1 MADKITVE
9 KQDVIKS
16 IYFIA
21 EMVQNSGEKGMYG
34 GLAGKSDLMGGIF
47 DRWINQIPESVIFN
61 KYILPTI
68 SQGKEVEIITDFY
81 KYVPRQETT
90 GIAPDVIGLKINDK
104 IIPFVVYDNRWLEES
119 GKPQIEVKT
128 FKSSQK
134 MVSLR
139 NQGYNGK
146 YLVMIESDFRVDY
159 LLPFFDKTYFG
170 DDVYEKMTM
179 NDDIFIK
186 NNNGYIH
193 HLKKIDNTRQDLGAI
208 KLLCITET
216 SLFINIAN
224 YCGPGI
230 SPIRIDS
237 ISGPIE
243 KNINS
248 SIDIELLQYCELQ
261 DSGLYRFNKTW
272 SEETMSQYLDFA
284 CSDISAIRVV
294 KKNKSNFYIKALS
307 NCYFNYKPLEE
318 GRVYKIGFMELNR
331 KGSSE
336 GEYFLQ
342 KDLICDV
349 ISKEQ
354 ELKDILAKIII
365 EER

>member
-1 MADKITVE
+1 MTNKITVE

-34 GLAGKSDLMGGIF
+34 GLSGKSDLMGGIF

-61 KYILPTI
+61 KYILPSI
-68 SQGKEVEIITDFY
+68 SQGKNVEIITDFY

-104 IIPFVVYDNRWLEES
+104 VIPFVVYDNHWVVEE

-128 FKSSQK
+128 FKASQK

-139 NQGYNGK
+139 NQGYDGK

-159 LLPFFDKTYFG
+159 LLPFFDKAYFE
-170 DDVYEKMTM
+170 DDVYETMTM
-179 NDDIFIK
+179 NDNVFIK

-193 HLKKIDNTRQDLGAI
+193 HLKKINNTRQDLGTI
-208 KLLCITET
+208 KLLCVTET
-216 SLFINIAN
+216 SLFTKIAN
-224 YCGPGI
+224 YCGPGV

-237 ISGPIE
+237 ISE
-243 KNINS
+243 AMSRNVNMT
-248 SIDIELLQYCELQ
+248 IDKELSQYCDLQ
-261 DSGLYRFNKTW
+261 DSGLYRFNKSW
-272 SEETMSQYLDFA
+272 SVDSISQYLDFA
-284 CSDISAIRVV
+284 CSDISAVKVV
-294 KKNKSNFYIKALS
+294 KKNKSNFYIKTLS
-307 NCYFNYKPLEE
+307 DCYFNHKLLEK
-318 GRVYKIGFMELNR
+318 GKVYKISFTELNR

-342 KDLICDV
+342 KDLIGDV
-349 ISKEQ
+349 ISKQQ
-354 ELKDILAKIII
+354 ELKDILAKIIK
-365 EER
+365 EEK